1 MIDKSVDN
9 NLMNYEI
16 PVSQNVVDVIP
27 NPRKAVLA
35 DITIGQ
41 DSDMF
46 LTNRNK
52 MFIYPN
58 PANEFLHLRFSD
70 EDANLI
76 EIYDG
81 NGQIAKRIKSEFNT
95 INISDLDQGIYLVK
109 VYFSNSV
116 VNEKLTV
123 IK

>member
-1 MIDKSVDN
+1 
-9 NLMNYEI
+9 
-16 PVSQNVVDVIP
+16 
-27 NPRKAVLA
+27 
-35 DITIGQ
+35 
-41 DSDMF
+41 
-46 LTNRNK
+46 